1 MTERSPPDSQAATDP
16 KPISCSRC
24 RYRKIKCDK
33 VGPPCCHCQ
42 KAGAECVFPGRVRAP
57 RRKKQRVKA
66 RDSEL
71 LTRISRLESL
81 LSKTNATSTLDGA
94 GDELESLAKVIPSSA
109 EYGRGTATIEPSET
123 DSAPSIDLGRMR
135 MDDRFAD
142 FVKVQE
148 SGERRVSKD
157 FWPALS
163 DEFQG
168 LRQLLEDPGDSE
180 DEVEGSTPGSGSWST
195 EARDASTEFI
205 FGASSSQIDLASCY
219 PSDIHR
225 SILFHYYFSN
235 VSPVCRILHKTTA
248 FEHILSSAELIEQS
262 TRRYKFLSIEAC
274 SFAMYFAVVTSMS
287 DEDCRKYLNESR
299 DTLVARFKRCTEV
312 SLAEAN
318 FLNSME
324 IVTLQALTLY
334 VTVLRTHDSSRSSWA
349 LVGLTVRLA
358 HALNLHNDG
367 DGSAFS
373 AHEAEMRRRLWWF
386 IIMLDMRASED
397 RCTEPVINADSHT
410 TRMPHNMNDE
420 DFALE
425 STHQLPDKS
434 AVTDM
439 SFNLIAMDVSHTS
452 HKMNFIPAKDGVS
465 RLSFAE
471 KHDIVKACI
480 SRIQNHYLAG
490 CDLAN
495 KSNWILLIIGRLL
508 ILKLWSRL
516 YYPLQSRASGPQNV
530 PKTKTLRLMV
540 ETLEIQSALETNE
553 VSAQFFWLF
562 HTYVPWH
569 ALAIALAE
577 LCVQPNDPLADRAW
591 QVINSRFKQWGELMP
606 DGKNGMLWR
615 PVRNLYKKAVAARE
629 RHATQAALPTQDPM
643 SLDLTATNSDPQA
656 PHTSSTPFPTFPNFT
671 DLTWANDATG
681 PSDFDT
687 TTAATTTVPDPAQ
700 DLNLPQDFDT
710 LYSLDSSNMSQQG
723 APGLEDQTAAPPI
736 NWDYWNE
743 FICEAGAPASN
754 TNDLPLGSSS
764 TMFPENEGLTISAIM
779 HG

>member
-1 MTERSPPDSQAATDP
+1 MSERPPPDTQGADP
-16 KPISCSRC
+16 KPISCTRC

-42 KAGAECVFPGRVRAP
+42 KAGAECLFPDRVRAP
-57 RRKKQRVKA
+57 RRKKQRAKA

-81 LSKTNATSTLDGA
+81 LSKTNASKTLEDT
-94 GDELESLAKVIPSSA
+94 GDEQESLAQVIPSSA
-109 EYGRGTATIEPSET
+109 DYGRGTTTSEFSET
-123 DSAPSIDLGRMR
+123 ESVPSVDLGRVR
-135 MDDRFAD
+135 LDDRFAD

-180 DEVEGSTPGSGSWST
+180 DEVEGSTPGSGSGST
-195 EARDASTEFI
+195 ETRDASAEFI
-205 FGASSSQIDLASCY
+205 LGASTSQIDLASCY
-219 PSDIHR
+219 PSDLHR
-225 SILFHYYFSN
+225 SILFHYYFNN

-248 FEHILSSAELIEQS
+248 FEHVLSSADLIEKS
-262 TRRYKFLSIEAC
+262 TRRYKFHNIEAC

-287 DEDCRKYLNESR
+287 DEECRKYLSESR

-324 IVTLQALTLY
+324 IVTLQAFTLY
-334 VTVLRTHDSSRSSWA
+334 VTILRTHDSSRSSWA
-349 LVGLTVRLA
+349 LVGLVVRLA

-367 DGSAFS
+367 DGSAFGV
-373 AHEAEMRRRLWWF
+373 HEAEMRRRLWWF
-386 IIMLDMRASED
+386 IIMMDMRACED
-397 RCTEPVINADSHT
+397 RCTEPVVNADAHT
-410 TRMPHNMNDE
+410 TRMPHNLNDE
-420 DFALE
+420 DFALD
-425 STHQLPDKS
+425 SVDPLPDKS

-439 SFNLIAMDVSHTS
+439 SFSLIAMDMSHTS
-452 HKMNFIPAKDGVS
+452 HKINFIPGRDGGS

-480 SRIQNHYLAG
+480 GRVQNHYLAG
-490 CDLAN
+490 CDLAQ
-495 KSNWILLIIGRLL
+495 KGNWILLMIGRLL

-516 YYPLQSRASGPQNV
+516 YYPLQSQATGPHNMS
-530 PKTKTLRLMV
+530 KAKTLRLMV
-540 ETLEIQSALETNE
+540 ETLEIQDALETNE

-577 LCVQPNDPLADRAW
+577 LCVEPNDPIADRAW
-591 QVINSRFKQWGELMP
+591 QAINKRFKQWGELMP

-615 PVRNLYKKAVAARE
+615 PVRNLYKKAVAARA
-629 RHATQAALPTQDPM
+629 RNTKVASRAPPPAQDPM
-643 SLDLTATNSDPQA
+643 LLDLNAMTSSPQA
-656 PHTSSTPFPTFPNFT
+656 QTRHTPSATPPNFSS
-671 DLTWANDATG
+671 
-681 PSDFDT
+681 PSDLSWTNDVSAPSSFSAAT
-687 TTAATTTVPDPAQ
+687 ATTTPNPPPD
-700 DLNLPQDFDT
+700 LTLPHDFDPS
-710 LYSLDSSNMSQQG
+710 YPLDPTNIFQG
-723 APGLEDQTAAPPI
+723 MPGLEEQTADPSI
-736 NWDYWNE
+736 NWDFWNE
-743 FICEAGAPASN
+743 FVYEAGAPASGTADFPN
-754 TNDLPLGSSS
+754 PGGSV
-764 TMFPENEGLTISAIM
+764 FPPDEGLTISALM